1 MQFHKRRVVT
11 GRVTG
16 DELLMV
22 LLSYAQ
28 SAAPMWRH
36 HSHRLRK
43 SKRLQA
49 IAFHNLAGVSKYG
62 QDKRIFSSE
71 DERKFLAMRTASL
84 PYNRKLREMEEDYI
98 EGAPPARSCT
108 RVPRSDATPR
118 LHPSVGEAEHEAWK
132 KAAADLAGGSW
143 GVYDALKRQGCACTG
158 EERAREIGDEIW
170 HERLAEA
177 WPDRRDVDLDPAD
190 DTSPGSGAPLVYA
203 TSYADGRVEEMESLE
218 ANVHPDAVDGVSQ
231 IGPTANRAAVNGG
244 YRPECP
250 DEPVEGLPAAC
261 PSPDAL
267 ARLSRELGAAMGSA
281 MMNDEVRCLEGG
293 DAHPA
298 CAKAWGRWEP
308 RIIAHDREG
317 RSRLTDRGAK
327 ASGHVGGAKWGP
339 PQTTQHFEW

>member
-98 EGAPPARSCT
+98 EGAPPARILHT
-108 RVPRSDATPR
+108 RP
-118 LHPSVGEAEHEAWK
+118 
-132 KAAADLAGGSW
+132 
-143 GVYDALKRQGCACTG
+143 AL
-158 EERAREIGDEIW
+158 
-170 HERLAEA
+170 
-177 WPDRRDVDLDPAD
+177 
-190 DTSPGSGAPLVYA
+190 
-203 TSYADGRVEEMESLE
+203 
-218 ANVHPDAVDGVSQ
+218 
-231 IGPTANRAAVNGG
+231 
-244 YRPECP
+244 
-250 DEPVEGLPAAC
+250 
-261 PSPDAL
+261 
-267 ARLSRELGAAMGSA
+267 
-281 MMNDEVRCLEGG
+281 
-293 DAHPA
+293 
-298 CAKAWGRWEP
+298 
-308 RIIAHDREG
+308 
-317 RSRLTDRGAK
+317 
-327 ASGHVGGAKWGP
+327 
-339 PQTTQHFEW
+339 